1 MERFS
6 QVEGVA
12 APMMVA
18 NINTDAL
25 SPTAAGK
32 STSVDIGK
40 LLFANSRYNLDG
52 SEVADFVLNR
62 PPFHEAKILVAGEN
76 FGCGS
81 SRERAVWAMQKF
93 GFRCVIAPSFADIF
107 RDNSFQNGL
116 LPLELPAEAC
126 AKLADALAKSNNPVV
141 RVDLETQEVTG
152 PNGLRYSFAIS
163 NERKMALIEGLDEID
178 VLRRMEP
185 DIDAFQARDR
195 EERPWI
201 YDRS

>member
-18 NINTDAL
+18 NVNTDAL

-52 SEVADFVLNR
+52 SEVADFILNKA
-62 PPFHEAKILVAGEN
+62 PFREAKILVAGEN

-126 AKLADALAKSNNPVV
+126 VKLADALTQSNNPVL
-141 RVDLETQEVTG
+141 RIDLEAQEVTG
-152 PNGLRYSFAIS
+152 PNSLRYSFAIS
-163 NERKMALIEGLDEID
+163 NERKMALLEGLDEID

-185 DIDAFQARDR
+185 DIDAFQAKDR
-195 EERPWI
+195 AERPWI
-201 YDRS
+201 YERC